1 MLLRRHFVFFILV
14 ICCCGIA
21 LAFVN
26 RGVPRIIQTRRIS
39 AAMSFSQQDRFSQS
53 RQLRK
58 VNQKS
63 ASNILQSTT
72 LGKVST
78 SNDDTSA
85 SSSSSRNSNRRISS
99 GVSSDG
105 DDSLSWGP
113 RRALKTTAPSTDRGG
128 HAHELKITVGPDTT
142 ASSSSFCYFEKHH
155 PCAGATRTGVCPVD
169 GRPCGSN
176 RNYID
181 HLYTSKQQPSAQY
194 LGGQGGPHLSDRT
207 AMNMRPRGSTPSQQN
222 YYNSANPSQSKGASS
237 QEVNRLVDDRRRQQR
252 QQHLSAYF
260 SQDPLEEVIPLPTI
274 PTEYPAR
281 FIYDIVDTFKVAM
294 HVGKLVVSIV
304 VAMLSDT
311 VNKNFRF
318 YQHGPDSMDSHGHSN
333 DK

>member
-1 MLLRRHFVFFILV
+1 
-14 ICCCGIA
+14 
-21 LAFVN
+21 
-26 RGVPRIIQTRRIS
+26 
-39 AAMSFSQQDRFSQS
+39 
-53 RQLRK
+53 
-58 VNQKS
+58 
-63 ASNILQSTT
+63 
-72 LGKVST
+72 
-78 SNDDTSA
+78 
-85 SSSSSRNSNRRISS
+85 
-99 GVSSDG
+99 
-105 DDSLSWGP
+105 
-113 RRALKTTAPSTDRGG
+113 
-128 HAHELKITVGPDTT
+128 
-142 ASSSSFCYFEKHH
+142 
-155 PCAGATRTGVCPVD
+155 
-169 GRPCGSN
+169 
-176 RNYID
+176 
-181 HLYTSKQQPSAQY
+181 
-194 LGGQGGPHLSDRT
+194 
-207 AMNMRPRGSTPSQQN
+207 MNMRPRGSTPSQQN